1 MLVFIYAW
9 FFLQLNYSTLFV
21 ANNRFVFLKIET
33 MENFLST
40 FKDQSFETKLQTLPL
55 KQNQNPFLNPDLNM
69 L

>member
-1 MLVFIYAW
+1 
-9 FFLQLNYSTLFV
+9 
-21 ANNRFVFLKIET
+21 
-33 MENFLST
+33 MENFLCT